1 MVANK
6 EQRMWAKFLLVE
18 KKWVSKFI
26 SAPNNIKRLELVYN
40 VGGYDSTTKNMMNG
54 LRAHWIKDTTIQ
66 KIYGKWLVTQ
76 LS

>member
-26 SAPNNIKRLELVYN
+26 STPNNIKRLELVYRLAS
-40 VGGYDSTTKNMMNG
+40 YDSTTKNMMNG
-54 LRAHWIKDTTIQ
+54 LREHWSRDTEIQ
-66 KIYGKWLVTQ
+66 KVYGKWLVTQ

>member
-6 EQRMWAKFLLVE
+6 EQRMWAKFLLGE
-18 KKWVSKFI
+18 KKWLANYI
-26 SAPNNIKRLELVYN
+26 SAPNNIKRVELVYR
-40 VGGYDSTTKNMMNG
+40 VASYDNTTKQMING

>member
-18 KKWVSKFI
+18 KKWVSK
-26 SAPNNIKRLELVYN
+26 RLELVYN
-40 VGGYDSTTKNMMNG
+40 VGGYDSTTKQMMNG

-66 KIYGKWLVTQ
+66 TIYGKWLVTQ